1 VSTFADPQTLSDLNI
16 PGSHRSR
23 SVAWL
28 FDTVV
33 TDGGRRLMES
43 MFRHPLTDAED
54 INRRSDIFRYFAG
67 QSASLPF
74 SGEDFESVESYL
86 TSGGG
91 SLLGTSIGAA
101 SMRVAQVAVND
112 PGYAELQGAVRT
124 TLELL
129 GRFEAF
135 IAELADGGGPCA
147 ESIEQAR
154 RTLAHPA
161 LAARQ
166 WQGGATDLPLFT
178 LIRYDH
184 LLRTRLRESLV
195 QLIELMVQLDVYIA
209 VANVGKARGFSYA
222 RALPEAANR
231 LSVTNLRHPTLDN
244 AVGNSLSF
252 HTDTNAIFLTGANM
266 AGKSTLMKSFGI
278 CVYLAHMGFPVAASD
293 MEFSV
298 KDGLYTSINVPD
310 DLALGYSHF
319 YAEVLRVK
327 AVAEEVAAGKG
338 LVVVFDELFKGT
350 NVKDAYDATLSLTEA
365 LADHRDS
372 FFVIST
378 HIIEVGEALGERCG
392 NFLFTFLPTVM
403 DGVTPRYTY
412 ELAPGI
418 TRDRQGM
425 TIIENERLIELIR
438 AGETR
443 RIPRGS

>member
-1 VSTFADPQTLSDLNI
+1 MSSFADPQTLSDLNI
-16 PGSHRSR
+16 PGRHRSK
-23 SVAWL
+23 SIAWL
-28 FDTVV
+28 FDEVL
-33 TDGGRRLMES
+33 TDGGRMLMAS
-43 MFRHPLTDAED
+43 MFEHPLTDADD

-67 QSASLPF
+67 QSVVLPF
-74 SGEDFESVESYL
+74 SGEELELVESYL
-86 TSGGG
+86 TSCGGN
-91 SLLGTSIGAA
+91 LLSAGLGAA
-101 SMRVAQVAVND
+101 FKRIAQIAVND
-112 PGYAELQGAVRT
+112 PDYAELQRAVRK

-135 IAELADGGGPCA
+135 ISALPDNGGPCA
-147 ESIEQAR
+147 QPIEQVR

-161 LAARQ
+161 LAALKERRLEA
-166 WQGGATDLPLFT
+166 GVPLLT

-184 LLRTRLRESLV
+184 LLRTRLREAMA
-195 QLIELMVQLDVYIA
+195 QLLTLIVQLDVYIA
-209 VANVGKARGFSYA
+209 VANVGTTRGFSYA
-222 RALPEAANR
+222 RALPKASNI

-244 AVGNSLSF
+244 AVGNALSF
-252 HTDTNAIFLTGANM
+252 DADTNVMFLTGANM

-310 DLALGYSHF
+310 NLALGYSHF

-327 AVAEEVAAGKG
+327 SVAEGVAAGKA

-365 LADHRDS
+365 FAEHRES

-378 HIIEVGEALGERCG
+378 HIIEVGEALRERYG
-392 NFLFTFLPTVM
+392 NFLFTYLPTLM

-412 ELAPGI
+412 QLAPGI
-418 TRDRQGM
+418 TRDKQGM
-425 TIIENERLIELIR
+425 IIIENERLIELIR
-438 AGETR
+438 PT
-443 RIPRGS
+443 